1 MPLSWEPDFSEALKT
16 HEVLHELVGLY
27 FRHIHNIA
35 HTMFH
40 EPSFMHHMRE
50 GTASMKHVYGMCALA
65 ARFSKNPIFHG
76 ISPCSRGKVYAFQAV
91 RLCRQCTDTPSLET
105 IQALLLIGYFFSG
118 EVDHQRKHIYVGLAR
133 LHAEA
138 LSLWGSATQSSSNA
152 VIQEEYRRT
161 CFSVRIAT
169 HWSASDM
176 FMEPEDTCHSSEM
189 VPEID
194 DVLFHTLT
202 SAELLRKP
210 PLAPTFRCD
219 MWAQMARTLDIFTKI
234 NGLLRQLS
242 RGVITLNDYCQ
253 EAPILEDRLN
263 QWYENLPEHLTYS
276 YDHLIFF
283 LERHLGRTFLSMHIG
298 YYHFRQM
305 LFFPFLKAG
314 VGREATTTEPKAA
327 KCNESAATVSEI
339 LNYATSLENC
349 ELDYFIYGHI
359 AVVSS
364 CVHLH
369 SLLFSDDLSELF
381 MARQRLILNFK
392 FLMRVKS
399 YWPIVDSSVSRLR
412 TFQNSC
418 RNSMSDPFALD
429 NWMARFL
436 TEHSSCLAERQTD
449 DSLSSSFGVERISTQ
464 SAEYN
469 AELSGIAQSSGILN
483 TPNPGAL
490 EGSQLKEPENAWDGL
505 SYLMNDQ
512 SITNEALA
520 DNAIDWLLKD

>member
-1 MPLSWEPDFSEALKT
+1 MPPSRGPDFSEALQT

-40 EPSFMHHMRE
+40 EPSFMQRMKE

-65 ARFSKNPIFHG
+65 ARFSKNPVFRD
-76 ISPCSRGKVYAFQAV
+76 ISPCSRGQVYAFQAM
-91 RLCRQCTDTPSLET
+91 RLCRQCMDTPSLET

-133 LHAEA
+133 LHTEA
-138 LSLWGSATQSSSNA
+138 LSLWGSLTQSVTNA
-152 VIQEEYRRT
+152 IYREEYRRT
-161 CFSVRIAT
+161 CLSVRIAT

-176 FMEPEDTCHSSEM
+176 FMEPEDTCHSPEM
-189 VPEID
+189 IPKVD

-202 SAELLRKP
+202 SAELLREP
-210 PLAPTFRCD
+210 QLAPTFRCD
-219 MWAQMARTLDIFTKI
+219 MWAQMAGTLDIFTKI

-242 RGVITLNDYCQ
+242 RGVITLSDYFQ
-253 EAPILEDRLN
+253 EAPLLEDRLN
-263 QWYENLPEHLTYS
+263 RWYENLPEHLTYS
-276 YDHLIFF
+276 YDHIIFF
-283 LERHLGRTFLSMHIG
+283 LERNLGRTFLSMHIG

-314 VGREATTTEPKAA
+314 AGRDATATEPNAA

-412 TFQNSC
+412 IFQNSC
-418 RNSMSDPFALD
+418 RNSISDPFVLD

-436 TEHSSCLAERQTD
+436 TEHSSSLAERQALG
-449 DSLSSSFGVERISTQ
+449 SVSSNFGVERLSTP
-464 SAEYN
+464 SAEYSE
-469 AELSGIAQSSGILN
+469 ELSGDPQSSEILN
-483 TPNPGAL
+483 SLGPVAL
-490 EGSQLKEPENAWDGL
+490 EGSQSKETENAWDGL

>member
-65 ARFSKNPIFHG
+65 A
-76 ISPCSRGKVYAFQAV
+76 
-91 RLCRQCTDTPSLET
+91 
-105 IQALLLIGYFFSG
+105 SG

-138 LSLWGSATQSSSNA
+138 LSLWGSATQSSSDA

-399 YWPIVDSSVSRLR
+399 YWPIVDSS
-412 TFQNSC
+412 NSC

-436 TEHSSCLAERQTD
+436 TEHSSCLAERQTH

-520 DNAIDWLLKD
+520 DNAIDWLLKE